1 MEDSSDQIIREKRFV
16 NNVEQIRNFII
27 HCLGFQPE
35 DMTGGEFAN
44 YFTWRT
50 NNSELKVIF
59 YYGCYLEKEPD
70 FFDYYIE
77 IGDERSEGTY
87 PFGHQFLS
95 ADEEAVSKIIL
106 PFKNT
111 VENRKTLNVTSN
123 IESKPLTKRYYVI
136 QAFRDNSWQDVLF
149 SHGDISTAEKKAR
162 HYRNKN
168 VCDTR
173 VIEVKESVNYSYDYK
188 LINGYSKGGDR

>member
-1 MEDSSDQIIREKRFV
+1 MEDSSDQIIREKEF
-16 NNVEQIRNFII
+16 NYMVEQIRNFII

-59 YYGCYLEKEPD
+59 YYGCYWEKEPD
-70 FFDYYIE
+70 FFDYYLTIK
-77 IGDERSEGTY
+77 GQRTSGTY
-87 PFGHQFLS
+87 SFGEKLTC

-123 IESKPLTKRYYVI
+123 IESKPLINRYYVI
-136 QAFRDNSWQDVLF
+136 QAFKDNYWQDVLF

-188 LINGYSKGGDR
+188 LINGYSKGE